1 MSQNAKRLFPVSGA
15 RRHRQLF
22 PTKPALSG
30 TWGGRTVTW
39 SWRGFAFRK
48 SAEIVNAVFAVI
60 TEALR
65 HGEDVEIE
73 TTLGTFEVVYG
84 PRQQTRVRFG
94 KRQTLFRNPGVQA
107 RLGGAGAAET
117 GA

>member
-1 MSQNAKRLFPVSGA
+1 MTTQWRLKSGI
-15 RRHRQLF
+15 HKK
-22 PTKPALSG
+22 TKDLGSISL
-30 TWGGRTVTW
+30 RTSV
-39 SWRGFAFRK
+39 
-48 SAEIVNAVFAVI
+48 
-60 TEALR
+60 
-65 HGEDVEIE
+65 E